1 MAEHKKMNKK
11 QKNQLI
17 LLVLL
22 TVALVIVMY
31 WQYLIVPINNE
42 CEELK
47 TEIEALE
54 EEHLDMMMEI
64 ASVYSYKEE
73 IAAHEAAIAKH
84 TENLFPLMNNEDADI
99 MLLGYIKECGLH
111 ASTLSVS
118 NTLGDEEVT
127 SGVYSI
133 TASYEAKGS
142 YAQLR
147 KLIEKINAQPAIVI
161 LGVSAIAD
169 GDTEDIVTMTENGP
183 VTEASIIPASEDDF
197 SLSIEMQVFMY
208 EAPVVP
214 EYFDVVSEG
223 ETGEAGGA
231 EVLDSAADYL

>member
-17 LLVLL
+17 LLVIL

-54 EEHLDMMMEI
+54 DEHLDMMMEI

-84 TENLFPLMNNEDADI
+84 TEKLFPLMNNEDADI

-118 NTLGDEEVT
+118 NTLGGEVT

-133 TASYEAKGS
+133 TASYEAEGS

-147 KLIEKINAQPAIVI
+147 KLIEKINAEPAIVI

-169 GDTEDIVTMTENGP
+169 GDTEDVVTMTENGP
-183 VTEASIIPASEDDF
+183 VTDSNLIPASEDEF
-197 SLSIEMQVFMY
+197 SITIELQVFMY

-214 EYFDVVSEG
+214 EHFDVVSEG
-223 ETGEAGGA
+223 ETFEAGDA